1 MRKTFFKGGILMG
14 IQLEDMYAYRFFE
27 ADKGPLDTIRKYSQ
41 EEIDEMGREA
51 GIAHIRKIYR
61 NRVNMENLM
70 FGMFKR
76 NGGKPTV
83 KEPIYF
89 AIYDELPNT
98 NKLHVRFKNP
108 MCLKIPMTEFDKA
121 LVSFTYGLS
130 THAFTRRDNHPC
142 RRRLLTWDDAQE
154 VINTIPFDERED
166 LWIEMQVWDEKII
179 TNYYRSNLNSICSV
193 EVEDRLSNKEKEEIR
208 EKYDPYFEKMNPVY
222 YFEPDGLHGILHAM
236 RVMIITQKLADI
248 NGLSDEEREI
258 LAYCG
263 MYHDIGR
270 SNNAKDLDHGKKSF
284 EKIDNYK
291 LFPAKYNEECRNVFR
306 FIVENHPYDVE
317 TAKQKIMKY
326 KIIDQE
332 LGMKLFSIFRDA
344 DILDLCRYG
353 SVNKHYL
360 HFMSSRYVVPFAFQ
374 LLLIY
379 REKSSYEKVE

>member
-1 MRKTFFKGGILMG
+1 MSV
-14 IQLEDMYAYRFFE
+14 QLENMYAYRFFE
-27 ADKGPLDTIRKYSQ
+27 SDKGPLDTIRKYRL

-51 GIAHIRKIYR
+51 GIVHIREIYR

-70 FGMFKR
+70 FSMFKR

-108 MCLKIPMTEFDKA
+108 MCLKIPMTEFDKN

-130 THAFTRRDNHPC
+130 THAFTRKDNHPC
-142 RRRLLTWDDAQE
+142 RRRLLTWEETQE
-154 VINTIPFDERED
+154 VINTIPFDEKED
-166 LWIEMQVWDEKII
+166 IWMEMQVWDEEII
-179 TNYYRSNLNSICSV
+179 TNYYRSNSNAICRV

-208 EKYDPYFEKMNPVY
+208 KKYDCYFQKMDPTY

-236 RVMIITQKLADI
+236 RVVILTQRLADI
-248 NGLSDEEREI
+248 NGLSDEEREL

-270 SNNAKDLDHGKKSF
+270 FNNAADLDHGKKSF
-284 EKIDNYK
+284 EKIENYK
-291 LFPAKYNEECRNVFR
+291 LIPDKYNEKYGNILK
-306 FIVENHPYDVE
+306 FIIENHPYDVK
-317 TAKQKIMKY
+317 TTKQEIMKY
-326 KIIDQE
+326 KIVDQE
-332 LGMKLFSIFRDA
+332 LAMKLFSIFRDA

-360 HFMSSRYVVPFAFQ
+360 HFMSSRDVVPFAFQ

-379 REKSSYEKVE
+379 REKSSYGKTE